1 MLNIDLD
8 ISQVEAGLGRLLA
21 NARDTRPMMRGIAME
36 LLSLTEDNF
45 ESESWGG
52 EPWKPSRRV
61 EGGGGKTLQ
70 DNGHLAASIISKAG
84 SDYALIGSNKVYAA
98 IHHFGGWAGRN
109 NKVHIPARPYLPL
122 NGDGELQHRAKESIL
137 QVALDALTQR
147 L

>member
-52 EPWKPSRRV
+52 EKWPQSRRAA
-61 EGGGGKTLQ
+61 ETGGKTLQ
-70 DNGHLAASIISKAG
+70 KSGQLAASIESKAG
-84 SDYALIGSNKVYAA
+84 NGYARIGSNKVYAA
-98 IHHFGGWAGRN
+98 IHHLGGKAGRN
-109 NKVHIPARPYLPL
+109 KKVHIPARPYLPM
-122 NGDGELQHRAKESIL
+122 NSDGKLQHRAEENIL
-137 QVALDALTQR
+137 QVALDALTHG

>member
-61 EGGGGKTLQ
+61 EGGQ
-70 DNGHLAASIISKAG
+70 LAASIISKAG